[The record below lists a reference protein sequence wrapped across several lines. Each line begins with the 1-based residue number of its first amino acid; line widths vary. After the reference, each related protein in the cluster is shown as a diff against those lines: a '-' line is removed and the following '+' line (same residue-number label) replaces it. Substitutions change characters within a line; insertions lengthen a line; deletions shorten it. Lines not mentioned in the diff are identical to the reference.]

1 METSTCNML
10 LRFGSHI
17 SLPFPDHVDSN
28 DKHTLPFSYRF
39 GFTRSP
45 RLWYDDAGGSF
56 GYPGGKEKSNTK
68 TLSW

>member
-17 SLPFPDHVDSN
+17 SLPFPDHVESR

-39 GFTRSP
+39 RVHALAAAVVRRRRRFVRV
-45 RLWYDDAGGSF
+45 
-56 GYPGGKEKSNTK
+56 PGREEKSNTK